1 MTDTPFK
8 DRVALVTGASS
19 GIGAAIAR
27 GLADRGAAVAGL
39 ARRVGRV
46 AELGDGVTPVVAD
59 VTDPAS
65 LTAALDRVT
74 QELGG
79 PDLVVANAGVAYA
92 SAVDDIQ
99 PSDWQRQVDV
109 NVSGVVATATA
120 AIPHLVAA
128 AAEGRPADL
137 VVISSVSD
145 VVMFPSLA
153 AYSATKAAVTAL
165 TRGLRPD
172 LVVRGVR
179 TLNVRPGLVAT
190 EIAGGL
196 PDEVLAGLDG
206 ITPLEPVDVADAVL
220 AALATPPHVNIS
232 ELTIMPTSQ
241 PATV

>member
-1 MTDTPFK
+1 M
-8 DRVALVTGASS
+8 ASAPRS
-19 GIGAAIAR
+19 P

-65 LTAALDRVT
+65 LTAAFDRVT

-79 PDLVVANAGVAYA
+79 PDLVVANAGVAYG
-92 SAVDDIQ
+92 SAVDDVQ

-120 AIPHLVAA
+120 ALPHLVAA

-190 EIAGGL
+190 EIAGGAARRGPRRARRHHAPGARRRGRRRVGGAGHAVAREHL
-196 PDEVLAGLDG
+196 RADDHADEPAGRG
-206 ITPLEPVDVADAVL
+206 MTRL
-220 AALATPPHVNIS
+220 AAV
-232 ELTIMPTSQ
+232 
-241 PATV
+241 